1 MHDCIFSY
9 RVDKAPCHVC
19 YVALLCP
26 ANWVFFQSL
35 AALWG
40 SQNQIVILC
49 EIPQKIVQQGIFALV
64 PLFFFL
70 LSSLLIG
77 TKDSLVGGE
86 VKRSSNSSTNLWTT
100 SFTEL
105 TGQIHFR
112 GSPLGNFFFTDLVIN
127 FITKLVLISFLIR
140 RLRST
145 MWKFCNFS
153 ASLIL
158 REINFDWFQRFKIM
172 SLLAIL
178 EAWNFDV

>member
-1 MHDCIFSY
+1 MKFHRKSFN
-9 RVDKAPCHVC
+9 KGF
-19 YVALLCP
+19 LL
-26 ANWVFFQSL
+26 WFHY
-35 AALWG
+35 
-40 SQNQIVILC
+40 
-49 EIPQKIVQQGIFALV
+49 
-64 PLFFFL
+64 FFFL

-112 GSPLGNFFFTDLVIN
+112 GSPSGNFFFTDLVIN

-153 ASLIL
+153 ATLIL
-158 REINFDWFQRFKIM
+158 REINFDWFQKQTQFAVGYVVTRFLEKMPKYSCNWQFGYKNFKI
-172 SLLAIL
+172 SGNHIAHHSVVTPKKQIL
-178 EAWNFDV
+178 G